1 MLKTVGSH
9 VRGNVVGYIALF
21 IALGGSAYGATGGNF
36 ILGQSNTAGNTT
48 SLSAPISG
56 KKALQVTNT
65 STGAGATAL
74 GLNVAS
80 GHPPFTVNSA
90 TKVANL
96 NADKLDGV
104 DSTGFLPSS
113 SVQRL
118 VYTAPAA
125 ADPAPIT
132 PIATIGPFT
141 IKGQCQL
148 LSAFH
153 AEVRLYVRMG
163 PPSGTADS
171 MWSETQ
177 DDTTDRGT
185 KSTGLLIP
193 TDTDLRIVQV
203 ESGELAYARGAGTS
217 MLKEYGSGLVQVDF
231 HAVADSRSGGT
242 ASSCFIY
249 GTATRVT

>member
-1 MLKTVGSH
+1 MLKALGSH

-21 IALGGSAYGATGGNF
+21 VALGGTAIAADGGNF
-36 ILGQSNTAGNTT
+36 LLGRSNSASSMT
-48 SLSAPISG
+48 SLTRTGANAG
-56 KKALQVTNT
+56 KGLQVTNT

-80 GHPPFTVNSA
+80 GHTPFTVNSA

-113 SVQRL
+113 SVKRL
-118 VYTAPAA
+118 VYTAPDAN
-125 ADPAPIT
+125 PAPIT

-141 IKGQCQL
+141 IKGQCQSNAL
-148 LSAFH
+148 H
-153 AEVRLYVRMG
+153 TEVRLYVRMG

-193 TDTDLRIVQV
+193 TDTDLQIVQV
-203 ESGELAYARGAGTS
+203 DSGEAAYARGAGTS

-231 HAVADSRSGGT
+231 HAVADSRGTGG
-242 ASSCFIY
+242 SCFIY